1 MKIVSAPNRNQASV
15 LVVSLVICAIIGV
28 TLASYLVMMQAQN
41 ASVARSQVWNASIS
55 LTEAGVEDALALLNK
70 YSGIYDQITNWSTG
84 ASVAADNWSVVGANT
99 FYVRRYVGSGYY
111 DVYITNIN
119 NAPII
124 TSIGATPWNLA
135 YNQSPPT
142 LLAAAGVDQGYST
155 TLIKRTVEV
164 RTKFD
169 PLFAVA
175 MAAIQTIDLK
185 GNNVATDSFDSAD
198 PAHSINGLYP
208 VGQSSMVKSNG
219 DVCSDA
225 TIINSISVG
234 NANIKGTARTGP
246 NGTVYVGPQG
256 YVTGGTYDDFNVVF
270 PSVVLPNTSW
280 LPGTWDVYNID
291 GYRYDY
297 KFASSGDYTVPGDF
311 SYGIY
316 VGTNAQVRLKIS
328 SSVTVM
334 NVDKDGIYIA
344 PGGSLTIYMVGQT
357 FKIAGRGVVNDSGNA
372 AAFTLLGLPSCTDIQ
387 FNGNAAFTGA
397 IYAPQASFSLGG
409 GGNNTIDFIGASVT
423 KSVVMNGHFNFHYDE
438 NLRRIGP
445 GRGYVATNWKEK

>member
-297 KFASSGDYTVPGDF
+297 KFSSSGDYTVPGDF